1 MITDSGTTQSV
12 KPLSPND
19 SLVERAHRLGGHM
32 KDASTAP
39 GGKKPA
45 LGKAIKSVILIA
57 IGILIAFP
65 LFSMSYYTMVRT
77 STPEFCASCHEIKP
91 AVRAWRESTHVNN
104 AAGVVVD
111 CMDCHLPAPQDMFD
125 FFFAKSYH
133 GIKDVAIH
141 FLAGEYDRE
150 KARKSAYAAFDN
162 DQCQKCH
169 RNLLNMPDS
178 RGAMLAHRSVI
189 YARAGYEKQCVD
201 CHYDLVHDDKIAVM
215 YRQYRKLPY
224 QAKGLRVEKL
234 GI

>member
-1 MITDSGTTQSV
+1 MGKAEAES
-12 KPLSPND
+12 K
-19 SLVERAHRLGGHM
+19 
-32 KDASTAP
+32 
-39 GGKKPA
+39 GKKPKLNRTVKA
-45 LGKAIKSVILIA
+45 LILIA

-77 STPEFCASCHEIKP
+77 STPEFCGSCHEIKP

-104 AAGVVVD
+104 AAGVVAD
-111 CMDCHLPAPQDMFD
+111 CMDCHLPAPQDTFD

-133 GIKDVAIH
+133 GLKDVAIH
-141 FLAGEYDRE
+141 FLTGEYDRE
-150 KARKSAYAAFDN
+150 RARKNAYAAFDN

-169 RNLLNMPDS
+169 RNLLNMPNS

-189 YARAGYEKQCVD
+189 YARAGYEKKCID
-201 CHYDLVHDDKIAVM
+201 CHYDLVHNDKIAVM
-215 YRQYRKLPY
+215 YRQYRKTPY

>member
-1 MITDSGTTQSV
+1 MKEAGTE
-12 KPLSPND
+12 P
-19 SLVERAHRLGGHM
+19 E
-32 KDASTAP
+32 
-39 GGKKPA
+39 GKKPA
-45 LGKAIKSVILIA
+45 LGRAIKSIILIA

-65 LFSMSYYTMVRT
+65 LFSVGYYTMVRT
-77 STPEFCASCHEIKP
+77 STPGFCASCHEIKP

-104 AAGVVVD
+104 AAGVVAD
-111 CMDCHLPAPQDMFD
+111 CMDCHLPAPQNTFD

-133 GIKDVAIH
+133 GLKDVAIH
-141 FLAGEYDRE
+141 FLAGEYDRVR
-150 KARKSAYAAFDN
+150 ARNNAYAAFEN
-162 DQCQKCH
+162 TECQKCH

-189 YARAGYEKQCVD
+189 YAREGYEKKCID
-201 CHYDLVHDDKIAVM
+201 CHYDLVHNDKTAVM